1 MARPGERGDQPE
13 LGPNQPYPPTGQ
25 PQFPPTQYPYHT
37 TSQYPNLDQDL
48 NMADTYGQQNIAS
61 QLQEA
66 AANAPR
72 NAGMNIMNVNT
83 NGSAHAGMA
92 PPDAPHQGTFS
103 PAGGRAS
110 IDETADAAEAGDS
123 KRKRSKVSRV
133 SYTLRP
139 KALNI
144 CECHVALC
152 LTHRAFW
159 RSMISSILSSRS
171 RVSS

>member
-1 MARPGERGDQPE
+1 MARPTEPGDQPE
-13 LGPNQPYPPTGQ
+13 LGPNQPYPPPGG
-25 PQFPPTQYPYHT
+25 PQFPPAQYPYHP

-72 NAGMNIMNVNT
+72 NGGMNVMNVDT
-83 NGSAHAGMA
+83 NGSAPAGMA
-92 PPDAPHQGTFS
+92 PPDTPHQGTFS

-110 IDETADAAEAGDS
+110 VDETADAAEHGDS

-133 SYTLRP
+133 SHSSDLTRTTAAQVIYD
-139 KALNI
+139 
-144 CECHVALC
+144 HVMKFCC
-152 LTHRAFW
+152 LAERGR
-159 RSMISSILSSRS
+159 RSLFIRF
-171 RVSS
+171 